1 MTRTEK
7 NKLKKIVD
15 FYNENGFDYTTEEI
29 GQAVG
34 ITKKTLFNR
43 YGSKKNME
51 LKAIALFQEQLV
63 ERMESKIIF
72 CNNSVES
79 IIFLMDEIYAISKKS
94 PFFFYKIT
102 QQGYHKSLYL
112 LMEKLIVDG
121 QNKHFFIKDLS
132 IPLFVD
138 FYFQTLFSF
147 IRKGNFCADI
157 ITYVMSPL
165 LTDKGKEALNDMDI
179 ENLIFGNP
187 LLPAIGE
194 ME

>member
-1 MTRTEK
+1 
-7 NKLKKIVD
+7 
-15 FYNENGFDYTTEEI
+15 
-29 GQAVG
+29 
-34 ITKKTLFNR
+34 
-43 YGSKKNME
+43 
-51 LKAIALFQEQLV
+51 
-63 ERMESKIIF
+63 
-72 CNNSVES
+72 
-79 IIFLMDEIYAISKKS
+79 
-94 PFFFYKIT
+94 
-102 QQGYHKSLYL
+102 
-112 LMEKLIVDG
+112 MEKLIVDG

-187 LLPAIGE
+187 LLPSIGE